1 MSSDCF
7 DPVVEVNK
15 RDTSCTG
22 GTGRHNQASLNPP
35 VPVFMLNW
43 VDHLPVLASYL
54 THRWEWHQSSNL
66 TLCYNVNK
74 HIAKSIS
81 CFLLMRHR
89 GSISQF
95 ALLKENMKMCE
106 FSMCL
111 IRFVWVKLLQS
122 LSGRRWVAIVKQIK
136 FMKTQKIQG
145 SPCWWPYFFNLL
157 WRWLGYWRLNSVP
170 F

>member
-89 GSISQF
+89 GSIWQF

-106 FSMCL
+106 FSVFNPLCL
-111 IRFVWVKLLQS
+111 SEAITKFV
-122 LSGRRWVAIVKQIK
+122 R
-136 FMKTQKIQG
+136 KTMSCYCKTDKVHENPKDTRVSMLVTI
-145 SPCWWPYFFNLL
+145 FF
-157 WRWLGYWRLNSVP
+157 
-170 F
+170 